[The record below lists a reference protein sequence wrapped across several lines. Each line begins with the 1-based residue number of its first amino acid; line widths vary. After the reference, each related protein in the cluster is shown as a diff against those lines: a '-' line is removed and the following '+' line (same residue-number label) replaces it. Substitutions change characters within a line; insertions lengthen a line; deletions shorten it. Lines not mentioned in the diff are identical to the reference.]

1 MCNSA
6 FIGYYFKTEAEMHLD
21 ITIFLCI
28 ILNLI
33 NYVTLQINMQ
43 IEWVSQNGSL
53 SLPWSSYYFP
63 RKHFFNYLTSIGR
76 HSWLKTLE
84 MVARPVSVAKNP
96 IKSKRW
102 ERQAQRGRRLR
113 MPACPSAQ
121 IKDFN
126 LMYESTFGCALVN

>member
-96 IKSKRW
+96 YQVKEVGKTSL
-102 ERQAQRGRRLR
+102 ERKEAEDAC
-113 MPACPSAQ
+113 MPIS
-121 IKDFN
+121 IDKGF
-126 LMYESTFGCALVN
+126 